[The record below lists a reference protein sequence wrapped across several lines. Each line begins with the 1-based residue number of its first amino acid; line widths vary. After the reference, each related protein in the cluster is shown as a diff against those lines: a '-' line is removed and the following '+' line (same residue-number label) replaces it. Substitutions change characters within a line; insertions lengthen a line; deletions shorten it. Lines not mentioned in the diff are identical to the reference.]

1 MKKLLSVILILM
13 IALMHLGSAAGDTHD
28 TSLQIKAY
36 KVKSSTEK
44 FLNLSVTDSIT
55 DGSQL
60 NTIVGTE
67 ATASAG
73 DNPVIGEVVLDEFIG
88 TGNGQLIGTLPASG
102 AISKDVTYGRIIF
115 SYRVEGNYEGSFEVG
130 ISISPFTNENG
141 NVVNAYY
148 DLRNKSL
155 GLNGV
160 SIVPVAED
168 TKRTTE
174 YTDSSGKKWYL
185 SFDTADTYTTVIDA
199 SEELISKWSVSGG
212 NTTSGD
218 QLDRTWI
225 AREAVYAVVDRSTFD
240 NAPEGSYKAYVTV
253 SVKDNS

>member
-1 MKKLLSVILILM
+1 MKKILSAILTLM
-13 IALMHLGSAAGDTHD
+13 IALMQLGSAADDTHD

-67 ATASAG
+67 STASAG

-115 SYRVEGNYEGSFEVG
+115 SYRVEGNYEGSFE
-130 ISISPFTNENG
+130 ISITINPFANEKG
-141 NVVNAYY
+141 DMVSAYY

-155 GLNGV
+155 GLNGI
-160 SIVPVAED
+160 SSVPVAD
-168 TKRTTE
+168 DSKRTTE
-174 YTDSSGKKWYL
+174 YTDSSGRKWAL
-185 SFDTADTYTTVIDA
+185 SFDSADMFTTVSNA
-199 SEELISKWSVSGG
+199 SGSLVSTWTVSGG
-212 NTTSGD
+212 NTASGEI
-218 QLDRTWI
+218 LDRTWI
-225 AREAVYAVVDRSTFD
+225 AREAVYAVIDRSTFD

-253 SVKDNS
+253 SVKDNL

>member
-1 MKKLLSVILILM
+1 MKKTLSAILILM
-13 IALMHLGSAAGDTHD
+13 IALVQLGSVPGDTHD

-67 ATASAG
+67 STASAG

-115 SYRVEGNYEGSFEVG
+115 SYRVEGNYEGNFEVG
-130 ISISPFTNENG
+130 ISISPFENENG
-141 NVVNAYY
+141 NIVSAYY

-160 SIVPVAED
+160 GIVPIAED